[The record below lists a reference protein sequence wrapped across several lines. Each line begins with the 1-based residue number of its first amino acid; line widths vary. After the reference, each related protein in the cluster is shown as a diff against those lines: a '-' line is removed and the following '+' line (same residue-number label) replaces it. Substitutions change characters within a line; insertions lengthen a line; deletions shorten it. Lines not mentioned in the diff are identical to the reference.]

1 MALHAAAFQ
10 RPIRSAGKA
19 VLKPAWRLPIIGRS
33 PAPATAV
40 PLVRLVDPK
49 DADPAARPALEAGTA
64 QYGVALNTWR
74 ALLHRPEIFA
84 AYLPYLRAVVGP
96 GRVPARTK
104 DLAAIAVAI
113 ANGCRYSA
121 SHRVTA
127 ALANGVSVDELQALA
142 ADRLEDFA
150 PSERLAI
157 RFARDL
163 TLAPPMV
170 RHTENPQAV
179 DRTVLAELADAFDE
193 PQVVELTATV
203 ALWNAL
209 TRFHRVMDLPLDM
222 PAPPP
227 AIDAVL

>member
-1 MALHAAAFQ
+1 M
-10 RPIRSAGKA
+10 
-19 VLKPAWRLPIIGRS
+19 
-33 PAPATAV
+33 
-40 PLVRLVDPK
+40 
-49 DADPAARPALEAGTA
+49 A
-64 QYGVALNTWR
+64 QYGMALNTWR

-96 GRVPARTK
+96 GTVPARTK
-104 DLAAIAVAI
+104 DLAAVAVAI

-127 ALANGVSVDELQALA
+127 GLASGISADEMDALA
-142 ADRLEDFA
+142 ADRLDGFGLT
-150 PSERLAI
+150 ERLAI
-157 RFARDL
+157 RYAHEL
-163 TLAPPMV
+163 TLAPPAT
-170 RHTENPQAV
+170 RYADDPQAV
-179 DRTVLAELADAFDE
+179 DAGLLAELTAAFDE
-193 PQVVELTATV
+193 PQVVELTATI